1 MANRSVNTQNHVA
14 SGAAGL
20 GTIFRGLRSRNY
32 RLFFGGQSISLI
44 GTWMTRTAT
53 AWLVYRLTDSALLL
67 GVVGF
72 AGQIPLFVLAPI
84 AGVYVDRW
92 NRHRTLVVTQVL
104 SMLQSLMLAFL
115 ALEGIITVGE
125 IIALSAFQGA
135 INAFDMPARQSLVI
149 EMVEQREDLGNAIAL
164 NSSMVNGSRMIGP
177 SLAGIVIAGW
187 GEGWC
192 FLFDGISYLAVIF
205 SLLAMLLPQEPRT
218 RRAPRGPWEGLKEG
232 FRYALGPGPIRPVL
246 LLLATMSLMG
256 MPYAVLV
263 PVFARDILHGGSHT
277 YGFLMAAS
285 GLGAIVGA
293 LYLASRRS
301 VRGISRII
309 IAAGLM
315 FSLALLGFAW
325 SRLAWLSFA
334 LMIPAGAGMMMIIA
348 ASNTVLQ
355 TIVEDDKRGR
365 VMSFYAM
372 AFQGMLPFGSLLA
385 GGLGARIGA
394 PPTLAVGGICCLLGL
409 GLFARKVPAL
419 REMVR
424 PIYLK
429 WGLAANETS
438 AASDVTAIRRPQ
450 GDELP

>member
-1 MANRSVNTQNHVA
+1 MASRSVNAQNYA
-14 SGAAGL
+14 AAGAAGL
-20 GTIFRGLRSRNY
+20 GAIFRGLRSRNY

-53 AWLVYRLTDSALLL
+53 AWLVYRLTNSALLL

-72 AGQIPLFVLAPI
+72 AGQIPIFVLAPI

-104 SMLQSLMLAFL
+104 SMMQSLTLAFL
-115 ALEGIITVGE
+115 ALKGIITVRE
-125 IIALSAFQGA
+125 IIALCSFQGV

-149 EMVEQREDLGNAIAL
+149 QMVERREDLGNAIAL

-177 SLAGIVIAGW
+177 SLAGILIAGW

-192 FLFDGISYLAVIF
+192 FLIDGISYLAVIF
-205 SLLAMLLPQEPRT
+205 SLLVMSIPAARSAQRLIH
-218 RRAPRGPWEGLKEG
+218 GPWQGLKEG
-232 FRYALGPGPIRPVL
+232 FRYALGRGPIRPVL
-246 LLLATMSLMG
+246 LLLATISLMG

-315 FSLALLGFAW
+315 FSLGILGFSW
-325 SRLAWLSFA
+325 SRVAWVSFA
-334 LMIPAGAGMMMIIA
+334 LMVPIGAGMMMIIA

-355 TIVEDDKRGR
+355 TIVDDDKRGR

-394 PPTLAVGGICCLLGL
+394 PPTLVLGGICCLIGL

-419 REMVR
+419 RDMVR

-438 AASDVTAIRRPQ
+438 AGPEVAGIGRPQ
-450 GDELP
+450 DGELP